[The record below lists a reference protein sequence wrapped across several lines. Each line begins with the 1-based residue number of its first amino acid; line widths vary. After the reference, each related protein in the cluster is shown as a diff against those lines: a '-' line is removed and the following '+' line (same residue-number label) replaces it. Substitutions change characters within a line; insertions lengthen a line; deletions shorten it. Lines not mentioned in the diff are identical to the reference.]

1 MMTDRV
7 LIVEDNADLA
17 AGIAYNLEQEGLE
30 VACAETGEAGLDMVR
45 DWKPDLV
52 ILDLM
57 LPGMDGYDVL
67 RSVRASGNDVPV
79 MILTARGEEA
89 DRVRGFRLDADQ
101 YVTKPFG
108 LLDLLER
115 VKSMLRR
122 SAHRAGERRDSARIA
137 FGDVVVDPESHSV
150 TRAGQAVSIT
160 PRAYDLLMALIRRN
174 GAVATRLDLLR
185 EVWGHRG
192 EVLTRTVDAH
202 VAELRR
208 KLEADPAE
216 PRHIVTVW
224 KVGYRFSR

>member
-1 MMTDRV
+1 MPDRV
-7 LIVEDNADLA
+7 LIIEDNADLA
-17 AGIAYNLEQEGLE
+17 AGIAYNLEREGLE
-30 VACAETGEAGLDMVR
+30 VALAETGEAGLELVDRWAPHV
-45 DWKPDLV
+45 V
-52 ILDLM
+52 ILDVM
-57 LPGMDGYDVL
+57 LPAMDGYDVL
-67 RSVRASGNDVPV
+67 RAVRASGNDVPI
-79 MILTARGEEA
+79 MLLTARGEEA

-122 SAHRAGERRDSARIA
+122 SAQRSGDRREGTIA
-137 FGDVVVDPESHSV
+137 FGDVVVDPVAHTV
-150 TRAGQAVSIT
+150 TRAGEPVAVT
-160 PRAYDLLMALIRRN
+160 PRAFDLLLALIRRN

-185 EVWGHRG
+185 DVWGHRG

-224 KVGYRFSR
+224 KVGYRFQR

>member
-1 MMTDRV
+1 MPDRI

-17 AGIAYNLEQEGLE
+17 AGIAYNLEREGLE
-30 VACAETGEAGLDMVR
+30 VACAESGEAGLELVR
-45 DWKPDLV
+45 EWRPNLV

-67 RSVRASGNDVPV
+67 RSVRAAGNDVPV

-122 SAHRAGERRDSARIA
+122 SAQRAGERRESTRIA

-160 PRAYDLLMALIRRN
+160 PRAYDLLMALVRRN

-208 KLEADPAE
+208 KLEADPAR

-224 KVGYRFSR
+224 KVGYRFVA